1 MYLIWKFRFMHT
13 GIFNYEGCAK
23 KLLEENKKGR
33 FSLDNAVSS
42 LHEREYIL
50 LFKTLD
56 VDPEKRVTSK

>member
-1 MYLIWKFRFMHT
+1 MHT

-23 KLLEENKKGR
+23 KLLEENKKAR

-56 VDPEKRVTSK
+56 VDPEKRATSK